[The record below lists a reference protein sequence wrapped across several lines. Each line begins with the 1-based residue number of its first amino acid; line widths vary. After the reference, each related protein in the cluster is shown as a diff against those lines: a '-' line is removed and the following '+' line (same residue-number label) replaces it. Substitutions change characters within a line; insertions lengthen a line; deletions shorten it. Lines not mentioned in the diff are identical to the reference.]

1 MLLLYILILKDY
13 QIFCCTKVTTVGN
26 LSSFFYKMMVFD
38 YMVSKVLL
46 SSRTLQFR
54 NHITVST

>member
-1 MLLLYILILKDY
+1 MLLLCILILKDY
-13 QIFCCTKVTTVGN
+13 QIFCCIKVMTVGN
-26 LSSFFYKMMVFD
+26 LSSFFFMMTVFD

-46 SSRTLQFR
+46 SSKTLPFR